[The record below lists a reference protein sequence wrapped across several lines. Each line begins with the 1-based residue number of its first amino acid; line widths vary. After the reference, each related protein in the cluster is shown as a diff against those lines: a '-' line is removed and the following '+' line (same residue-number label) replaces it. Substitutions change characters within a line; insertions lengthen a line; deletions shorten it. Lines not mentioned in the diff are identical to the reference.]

1 MILSDHTVRVWLYQQ
16 ATDMRKSFRGL
27 IALVKTQLE
36 EDPLSGHLF
45 VFINKRK
52 TYMKV
57 LYYSEGGFCI
67 WMKKL
72 TQGQFAFS
80 EHMDKKKSMSWQE
93 LQWLIDGV
101 EFEKIKYRKRLHY
114 SRKNTINTV

>member
-1 MILSDHTVRVWLYQQ
+1 MILADDAVRVWLYQQ
-16 ATDMRKSFRGL
+16 ATDMRKSFKGL
-27 IALVKTQLE
+27 IVLVKNQLH

-52 TYMKV
+52 TLMKV

-72 TQGQFAFS
+72 TQGQFEFI
-80 EHMDKKKSMSWQE
+80 EQGPQKKALRWQE
-93 LQWLIDGV
+93 LQWLVDGV
-101 EFEKIKYRKRLHY
+101 EFEKIRYRKRY
-114 SRKNTINTV
+114 KPPD